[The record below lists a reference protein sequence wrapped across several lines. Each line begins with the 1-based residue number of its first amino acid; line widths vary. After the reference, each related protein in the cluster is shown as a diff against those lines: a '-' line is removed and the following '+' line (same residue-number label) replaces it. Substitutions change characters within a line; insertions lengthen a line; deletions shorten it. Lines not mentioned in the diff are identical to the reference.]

1 MESSNFDLSTDERK
15 NLLELW
21 RKRNEACLKLLVAL
35 GTCTIIAWYIYPLLD
50 DLDYNLMVPMR
61 IPYDYK
67 TEALYPATYVGV
79 IIVFS
84 YISYFVM
91 VNDLIIQA
99 HIMHLLCQFAVLNDS
114 CVHILRDCKAN
125 FKHENEDKLYANRQ
139 FQETYINRL
148 GDLVNQHIF
157 ILKNTL
163 QLREILSA
171 PMLAQL
177 AVSTTLICSIGYQVA
192 MLVGN
197 NVTKWL
203 MSFLFLGYNM
213 FVLFIMC
220 RWCEELTIQSEK
232 IGEAIYFSGWE
243 RGIATVPGVRIRI
256 LLIMARAQKPLVLSA
271 GRMYDLSLA
280 AYANIVKT
288 SYSALTMLLRL
299 R

>member
-1 MESSNFDLSTDERK
+1 
-15 NLLELW
+15 
-21 RKRNEACLKLLVAL
+21 
-35 GTCTIIAWYIYPLLD
+35 
-50 DLDYNLMVPMR
+50 MVPMR

-67 TEALYPATYVGV
+67 TEVLYPATYVGV

-114 CVHILRDCKAN
+114 C
-125 FKHENEDKLYANRQ
+125 
-139 FQETYINRL
+139 
-148 GDLVNQHIF
+148 
-157 ILKNTL
+157 
-163 QLREILSA
+163 LREILSA

-256 LLIMARAQKPLVLSA
+256 LLIMARAQKPLTSLSI
-271 GRMYDLSLA
+271 L
-280 AYANIVKT
+280 
-288 SYSALTMLLRL
+288 
-299 R
+299 